1 MDSPAGRTRRVLIG
15 FAVPLYLLTALSLAE
30 GRISLLSNESP
41 VDSSF
46 APVFALLAIL
56 TTLLQAYIGW
66 LGDRPHGSS
75 RLDSIISREEGGV
88 MLERLRQEQ
97 QEADVSS
104 MGSAWAEMEKEHLE
118 KSLGEEE

>member
-1 MDSPAGRTRRVLIG
+1 MESPASRTRRVLIG

-41 VDSSF
+41 VDSSLAPLF
-46 APVFALLAIL
+46 AGLAIIA
-56 TTLLQAYIGW
+56 TLLQAYIGW
-66 LGDRPHGSS
+66 LGDKSHGSS
-75 RLDSIISREEGGV
+75 RLDSLISREEEGQMV
-88 MLERLRQEQ
+88 KRLRQEQ

-104 MGSAWAEMEKEHLE
+104 MGSAWAEMEKDHLE

>member
-1 MDSPAGRTRRVLIG
+1 MDSPADRTRRVLIG

-46 APVFALLAIL
+46 APVFAVLAIL
-56 TTLLQAYIGW
+56 ATLLQAYIGW

-75 RLDSIISREEGGV
+75 RLDSIISREGEDV
-88 MLERLRQEQ
+88 MLERLQQEQ

>member
-1 MDSPAGRTRRVLIG
+1 MESPASRTRRVLIG
-15 FAVPLYLLTALSLAE
+15 FAVPLYLLTSLSLAE

-41 VDSSF
+41 VDSSLAPLF
-46 APVFALLAIL
+46 AGLAIIA
-56 TTLLQAYIGW
+56 TLLQAYIGW
-66 LGDRPHGSS
+66 LGDKSHGSS
-75 RLDSIISREEGGV
+75 RLDSLISREEEV
-88 MLERLRQEQ
+88 EMVKRLRQEQ

>member
-1 MDSPAGRTRRVLIG
+1 MDSPAGRTRRVLIV

-75 RLDSIISREEGGV
+75 RLDSIISREEEGV
-88 MLERLRQEQ
+88 MLERLSQEQ

>member
-46 APVFALLAIL
+46 APVFAVLAIL

-75 RLDSIISREEGGV
+75 RLDSIISREEEGV
-88 MLERLRQEQ
+88 MLERLSQEQ

>member
-46 APVFALLAIL
+46 APVFAVLAIL

-75 RLDSIISREEGGV
+75 RLDSIISREGEDV
-88 MLERLRQEQ
+88 MLERLQQEQ

>member
-1 MDSPAGRTRRVLIG
+1 MESPASRTRRVLIG

-41 VDSSF
+41 VDSSLAPFF
-46 APVFALLAIL
+46 AGLAIIA
-56 TTLLQAYIGW
+56 TLLQAYIGW
-66 LGDRPHGSS
+66 LGDKTPGSS
-75 RLDSIISREEGGV
+75 RLDSLISREEEV
-88 MLERLRQEQ
+88 QMVKRLRQEQ

>member
-75 RLDSIISREEGGV
+75 RLDSIISREGEDV
-88 MLERLRQEQ
+88 MLERLQQEQ

>member
-1 MDSPAGRTRRVLIG
+1 
-15 FAVPLYLLTALSLAE
+15 LYLLTALSLAE

-41 VDSSF
+41 VDSSLAPLF
-46 APVFALLAIL
+46 AGLAIIA
-56 TTLLQAYIGW
+56 TLLQAYIGW
-66 LGDRPHGSS
+66 LGDKTHGSS
-75 RLDSIISREEGGV
+75 RLDSLISREEEGQMV
-88 MLERLRQEQ
+88 KRLRQEQ

>member
-75 RLDSIISREEGGV
+75 RLDSIISREEEGV
-88 MLERLRQEQ
+88 MLERRSQEQ

>member
-56 TTLLQAYIGW
+56 TTLLLAYIGW

-75 RLDSIISREEGGV
+75 RLDSIISREEEGV
-88 MLERLRQEQ
+88 MLERLSQEQ

>member
-75 RLDSIISREEGGV
+75 RLDSIISREEEGV
-88 MLERLRQEQ
+88 MLERLSQEQ
-97 QEADVSS
+97 QEAEVSS

>member
-1 MDSPAGRTRRVLIG
+1 M
-15 FAVPLYLLTALSLAE
+15 
-30 GRISLLSNESP
+30 LSNESP

-75 RLDSIISREEGGV
+75 RLDSIISREEEGV
-88 MLERLRQEQ
+88 MLERLSQEQ